1 MITASE
7 ARELAGPST
16 EEHLAI
22 IEQHITK
29 AAKNKKRLVIIRDN
43 PYAAWL
49 YGSDMPDIA
58 KAVLKE
64 LDSNGFKI
72 SLHYQENQFVDMGL
86 KIEW

>member
-7 ARELAGPST
+7 ARELAGPSA

-29 AAKNKKRLVIIRDN
+29 AAKNKNGFVIIRDN
-43 PYAAWL
+43 PYASWL
-49 YGSDMPDIA
+49 YGSNKPDVA
-58 KAVLKE
+58 NVVLKE
-64 LDSNGFKI
+64 LDRNGFKT
-72 SLHYQENQFVDMGL
+72 SLHYQELQFVDMGL